1 VHKYRQVSDEEDT
14 AKVDNDIEKDS
25 IAMKGP
31 ANETLSARYVRIA
44 GVVALYWFVSITL
57 VFVNKKLLS
66 GSSTFSAPLF
76 VTWFQCVV
84 TVALLYLLQA
94 LFTIFPSSRISGF
107 PDRLEV
113 KLPTVKQVLPLSVVF
128 VLMITTNNLCLK
140 NVGVSFYYVGRS
152 LTTVFNVLLT
162 YLILGNKTSLRALSC
177 CGVIVFGFWL
187 GVDQELLFSGDPTS
201 NSDAGSGSS
210 LSMWGIFFGITSSL
224 FVAANAI
231 YTKKVLPVV
240 EENIWQLSLYNNV
253 NASFLFLPLILMAG
267 ETQNVISSEEIF
279 SGWFWFTMFAG
290 GVFGFAIGYVTGLQI
305 QVTSPLTHS
314 VSGTAKAAAQTV
326 LATQLASESHSMMW
340 WLSNALVLIGS
351 MGYTRSKQLEMEK
364 SRSEGGK

>member
-1 VHKYRQVSDEEDT
+1 
-14 AKVDNDIEKDS
+14 
-25 IAMKGP
+25 
-31 ANETLSARYVRIA
+31 
-44 GVVALYWFVSITL
+44 
-57 VFVNKKLLS
+57 
-66 GSSTFSAPLF
+66 

-94 LFTIFPSSRISGF
+94 LFTMFPRYKISGF
-107 PDRLEV
+107 PDRLQV
-113 KLPTVKQVLPLSVVF
+113 KPVTVRQVLPLSVVF

-140 NVGVSFYYVGRS
+140 NVGVAFYYVGRS

-177 CGVIVFGFWL
+177 CAVIIFGFWL
-187 GVDQELLFSGDPTS
+187 GVDQEMVFTGGFDGPSTV
-201 NSDAGSGSS
+201 N
-210 LSMWGIFFGITSSL
+210 MYGIFFGVVSSF

-240 EENIWQLSLYNNV
+240 DENIWQLSLYNNV
-253 NASFLFLPLILMAG
+253 NASVLFLPLILIAG
-267 ETQNVISSEEIF
+267 EVQNVTAAEEIF
-279 SGWFWFTMFAG
+279 SGWFWFTMIVG

-326 LATQLASESHSMMW
+326 IATNLIESDSKSLMW
-340 WLSNALVLIGS
+340 WVSNVMVLLGS
-351 MGYTRSKQLEMEK
+351 LGYTRAKQLEMSEK
-364 SRSEGGK
+364 SRAEGGGGSGGK